1 MRLLRLKTTA
11 VEFALMNLQK
21 KRFQLLDVATLCVL
35 SVLPDKL
42 KHEPNHVSGVRIAA
56 KKLLKSLLGMK

>member
-21 KRFQLLDVATLCVL
+21 NLSQLLDVTTLYVL

-42 KHEPNHVSGVRIAA
+42 KHEPNPVSSVRIAA
-56 KKLLKSLLGMK
+56 KKLLKSPSEMK